1 MKVPDWQQREAPA
14 RDGEQMN
21 AQAKPE
27 QHPGTP
33 DSQGEWGTG
42 DKKEFAAEN
51 NTHVNFRRS

>member
-1 MKVPDWQQREAPA
+1 MKVPDWQHRQAPA

-27 QHPGTP
+27 QDPGTP

-42 DKKEFAAEN
+42 GKKGFAAVN
-51 NTHVNFRRS
+51 NTRQF